1 MTSSEYSLRLDKGI
15 IPTKDTKI
23 VLANTLKVPPLAI
36 GTWQFGDTTFWGWTP
51 DAVKDAKLAYDLA
64 CSNGLTFFDTAEVYG
79 NGESEREIG
88 SFRKEYSKEQQDEQV
103 IATKF
108 YPSEDRT
115 QFPDVLLSALKDSL
129 DRLGMVKADLYQIH
143 AAIHPASIEVVANA
157 LADAVDAGL
166 VKTVGVSNYGLEE
179 IKAMHAAL
187 KKRGIQ
193 LASNQVSFSLIRT
206 IPEKSGLIQL
216 CHDLGVAVLAYSPIG
231 MGLLTGKFG
240 SKGPWPKARNR
251 TFSALDLDQLEKLLN
266 TIASLSTKYD
276 RPQSAIA
283 LNWIIAKGVIPLAGV
298 RTPDHVK
305 QNATALGFALADEDI
320 KTLDQFAFEGT
331 NNKEWQHG

>member
-1 MTSSEYSLRLDKGI
+1 MTVYSLKLDKGV
-15 IPTKDTKI
+15 IPTTDTKI

-36 GTWQFGDTTFWGWTP
+36 GTWQFGDTSYWGWTP
-51 DAVKDAKLAYDLA
+51 EAVKDAKEAFDLA
-64 CSNGLTFFDTAEVYG
+64 CSTGLTFFDTAEVYG
-79 NGESEREIG
+79 KGESEREIG
-88 SFRKEYSKEQQDEQV
+88 AFRKEYNKEQQEEQT

-108 YPSEDRT
+108 YPYENRT
-115 QFPDVLLSALKDSL
+115 DFPDVLISALKDSL
-129 DRLGMVKADLYQIH
+129 DRLGMNKSDLYQIH
-143 AAIHPASIEVVANA
+143 APIHPASIEVVANA

-166 VKTVGVSNYGLEE
+166 VKTVGVSNYSLDE
-179 IKAMHAAL
+179 IKTIHAAL

-206 IPEKSGLIQL
+206 IPEKSGLIKL

-251 TFSALDLDQLEKLLN
+251 LFSSLDPDQLEKLLD
-266 TIASLSTKYD
+266 TLASLAAKYD
-276 RPQSAIA
+276 RPQATIA
-283 LNWIIAKGVIPLAGV
+283 LNWTIAKGTIPLAGV
-298 RTPDHVK
+298 RTPDHVR
-305 QNATALGFALADEDI
+305 QNAAALGFALSEEDI
-320 KTLDQFAFEGT
+320 KALDQFAFEGT